1 MKHLKEKDLS
11 LDKQE
16 VSSLG
21 GPNGAKDVTDGCP
34 NPTVQTTLDSH
45 NPPCCA
51 TADDCYTCGKTCEL
65 TKCFN
70 CPVSDNCT
78 ESADCTESYEP
89 DCDISYDPG
98 CVIPIPV
105 TKDCPE

>member
-21 GPNGAKDVTDGCP
+21 GPNGTKDVTDGCP

-51 TADDCYTCGKTCEL
+51 TADDCYTCGNTCEL
-65 TKCFN
+65 TKCICPGSTN
-70 CPVSDNCT
+70 CPETDVEATCVVSDT
-78 ESADCTESYEP
+78 PP
-89 DCDISYDPG
+89 DCLT
-98 CVIPIPV
+98 PIPE
-105 TKDCPE
+105 TEHC

>member
-21 GPNGAKDVTDGCP
+21 GSNSTKDVTDGCTT
-34 NPTVQTTLDSH
+34 PTVQTTLDSH

-51 TADDCYTCGKTCEL
+51 TADDCNTCGETCEL
-65 TKCFN
+65 SKCI
-70 CPVSDNCT
+70 NCT
-78 ESADCTESYEP
+78 ETDVEATCVVSNT
-89 DCDISYDPG
+89 PG
-98 CVIPIPV
+98 CITPIPE

>member
-21 GPNGAKDVTDGCP
+21 GPNGTKDVTDGCP
-34 NPTVQTTLDSH
+34 NPTLQTTLDSH

-65 TKCFN
+65 TKCI
-70 CPVSDNCT
+70 CHETDVEATCVVSEDPDTTCLTPIT
-78 ESADCTESYEP
+78 EA
-89 DCDISYDPG
+89 
-98 CVIPIPV
+98 
-105 TKDCPE
+105 KDC